1 LHFELLDDLILLI
14 NTTNV
19 HQFEKIAK
27 WIKLN
32 KKYFN

>member
-1 LHFELLDDLILLI
+1 MFCLHFELLDDLILLI

-27 WIKLN
+27 
-32 KKYFN
+32 